1 MPRRRGQVGGLPGSG
16 ICFLA
21 QPSRCTQLGPDR
33 LLHLIS
39 KSPLCLRRLCDS
51 GPVLWGSCGLFPLSS
66 LSLPTP
72 MLLSLPGLRLAG
84 SFLTRVGGGPLTCQ
98 DTWSCALNPGH

>member
-21 QPSRCTQLGPDR
+21 QPSRCTQLGPDH

-51 GPVLWGSCGLFPLSS
+51 GPVLGGSCGLFQLSS
-66 LSLPTP
+66 PSLPIP
-72 MLLSLPGLRLAG
+72 RHLSLPGLPLAG
-84 SFLTRVGGGPLTCQ
+84 SLLTCVGGGPLTCQ